1 MNQQRSAGRNRQN
14 NFDNQTV
21 ERRKWSQEEDEHL
34 IKLIKKYGTKNWRV
48 VASHLKDRLPKQCRE
63 RFINH
68 LDPAIVKGKLTDA
81 EWNIVLESHE
91 ELGNKWS
98 EISKLLPGRTPN
110 QIKNHWH
117 AMARREQK
125 VRVKGKRKLH
135 ALSCSDASLLS
146 VTAENSSEED
156 LDNPIEDLEE
166 VSSGDSS
173 EEIWEPSLKRRRF
186 DSHSLPKMNDF
197 CSNREEVETSQ
208 PSSPSSSPIL
218 YPFSL
223 SAPPS
228 PQSPTPS
235 THTSSLLDALLAIVV
250 DAYKF
255 EGFGDEDSEEEPDF
269 RPHFLKDFTTHL
281 NRNVLIK
288 Q

>member
-21 ERRKWSQEEDEHL
+21 ERRKWSQEEDEDL

-81 EWNIVLESHE
+81 EWNVVLESHE

-125 VRVKGKRKLH
+125 VRVKGKRKFH
-135 ALSCSDASLLS
+135 ALSCSNESLLS
-146 VTAENSSEED
+146 VPENSSEED
-156 LDNPIEDLEE
+156 LDNPIEDQEE

-173 EEIWEPSLKRRRF
+173 EEIWEPALKRRRF
-186 DSHSLPKMNDF
+186 EALPKLNDF

-218 YPFSL
+218 FPFSL

-228 PQSPTPS
+228 PQSLTPS
-235 THTSSLLDALLAIVV
+235 THTFSQLDALLAIVV
-250 DAYKF
+250 DAYKL
-255 EGFGDEDSEEEPDF
+255 EGFGAESEEE
-269 RPHFLKDFTTHL
+269 HL
-281 NRNVLIK
+281 LLERFEY
-288 Q
+288 